1 MIIQQLFMGIIGW
14 IARSLQCTFFLNCTR
29 GTLILKPDHNKYLIH
44 AVCMQSCL
52 SRMSGDMGEAK

>member
-1 MIIQQLFMGIIGW
+1 MGIIGW

-29 GTLILKPDHNKYLIH
+29 GTLMLKPDHDKYLIH

-52 SRMSGDMGEAK
+52 SRMSVDMGEAK